1 MELYFC
7 GFHFLIFF
15 TTKATK
21 AFFWRMEDDV
31 WRMFLA
37 LQRRFAFKRI
47 LLDLREVFSRGFWG
61 FSRFFLNTKT
71 VNGIIFLWILL
82 SIFLHKDTTATYY
95 SC

>member
-47 LLDLREVFSRGFWG
+47 LLDLREIFSRGFWG
-61 FSRFFLNTKT
+61 FGGFFFK
-71 VNGIIFLWILL
+71 
-82 SIFLHKDTTATYY
+82 HKDTKWNYIFVD
-95 SC
+95 SIF

>member
-47 LLDLREVFSRGFWG
+47 LLDLREVFSRGFCG
-61 FSRFFLNTKT
+61 FCFLFFYTKT
-71 VNGIIFLWILL
+71 RRLLIIHADWI
-82 SIFLHKDTTATYY
+82 I
-95 SC
+95 

>member
-37 LQRRFAFKRI
+37 LQRRFTFKRI
-47 LLDLREVFSRGFWG
+47 LLDWLDLREVFSRGFWG
-61 FSRFFLNTKT
+61 FF
-71 VNGIIFLWILL
+71 
-82 SIFLHKDTTATYY
+82 
-95 SC
+95 